1 MGNYVCQRAIH
12 PGELLKDEVE
22 SRGLI
27 QKSLAEQMGIPYTAL
42 NDILN
47 SRRSLTA
54 TTAMLFEAAMGLS
67 AGLLMRMQL
76 DYNMQVARM
85 DKKFAARLEA
95 VRESA
100 LRTSAAI

>member
-54 TTAMLFEAAMGLS
+54 TTAMLFEAAMGVS

-85 DKKFAARLEA
+85 DKKFAARLED

-100 LRTSAAI
+100 SRTSAAI